1 MQHVIEAFG
10 IMVAGMFL
18 VSIYAAGFYLIVR

>member
-1 MQHVIEAFG
+1 MQHVIEAVG
-10 IMVAGMFL
+10 IAVAGMVL